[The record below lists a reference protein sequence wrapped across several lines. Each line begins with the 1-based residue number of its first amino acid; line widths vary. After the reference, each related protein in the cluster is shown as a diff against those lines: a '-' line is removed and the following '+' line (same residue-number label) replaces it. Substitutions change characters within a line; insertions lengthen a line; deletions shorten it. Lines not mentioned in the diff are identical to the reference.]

1 MQTSLGSLPLVVSS
15 VSMDLGSSQKSVIN
29 S

>member
-15 VSMDLGSSQKSVIN
+15 VSMVLGSSY
-29 S
+29 